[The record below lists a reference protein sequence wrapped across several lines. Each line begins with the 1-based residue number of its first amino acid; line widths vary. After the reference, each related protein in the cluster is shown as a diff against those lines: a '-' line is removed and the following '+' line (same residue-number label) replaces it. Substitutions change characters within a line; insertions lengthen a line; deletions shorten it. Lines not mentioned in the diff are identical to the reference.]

1 MNGKDKEAFEE
12 WLRDA
17 SNHYADALAYEF
29 ERHLCFV
36 SWQAACEYVR
46 DDFKFQTPPA
56 VVAYMEINDK
66 LQAENKK
73 LRQELEIAKSIF
85 REEGFDGAA
94 DDIEEA
100 LKEDE

>member
-1 MNGKDKEAFEE
+1 MNDKDKKAFEQWELDVE
-12 WLRDA
+12 WSTAFKDQRLA
-17 SNHYADALAYEF
+17 ALEA
-29 ERHLCFV
+29 
-36 SWQAACEYVR
+36 WQAACEYVR

-85 REEGFDGAA
+85 REE
-94 DDIEEA
+94 A